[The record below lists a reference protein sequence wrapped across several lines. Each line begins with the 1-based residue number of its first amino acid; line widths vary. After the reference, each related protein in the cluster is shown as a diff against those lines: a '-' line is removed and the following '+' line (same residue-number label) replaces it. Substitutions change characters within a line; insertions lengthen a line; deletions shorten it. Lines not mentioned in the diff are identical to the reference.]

1 MRYIALLVTFS
12 VLLANGCAGTPT
24 QDPGTLTELS
34 VQKTRDATRSH
45 AGSELTVATLNV
57 AHGRGESL
65 NQLLVSREDTLT
77 NLAAIGNF
85 LQQHEVDVAALQ
97 EADAPSW
104 WSGNIEHTAHI
115 AEHGDFAYWAQASHA
130 SLGVADYGTA
140 LLSTVPIKVAAS
152 LNFSPSPP
160 TAQKGFTV
168 AELHWQQEDG
178 SEVVL
183 DVVSIHMD
191 FSRKSVRQQQ
201 LAELDQA
208 LQRRHNPLI
217 LMGDFNSE
225 TLAAQLMQ
233 SAADNRRRLHTI
245 SPAGL
250 DLSTYKDKR
259 LDWIIISGE
268 LEFVDYRTETT
279 VLSDHHAV
287 IATVTLKKQQ
297 PGIDP

>member
-1 MRYIALLVTFS
+1 MRNLALLVTVS
-12 VLLANGCAGTPT
+12 LLLTNACAGTPT
-24 QDPGTLTELS
+24 LEPGTLTELS
-34 VQKTRDATRSH
+34 VQKTQGATRAH
-45 AGSELTVATLNV
+45 QGNILTVATLNV
-57 AHGRGESL
+57 AHGRGDSL
-65 NQLLVSREDTLT
+65 NQLLVSREDTLA
-77 NLAAIGNF
+77 NLAAIGKF
-85 LQQHEVDVAALQ
+85 LRQQKIHVAALQ

-104 WSGNIEHTAHI
+104 WSGSVEQTALI
-115 AEHGDFAYWAQASHA
+115 AEHGGFAYWAQASHA

-140 LLSTVPIKVAAS
+140 LLSTVPVEVAAS

-168 AELHWQQEDG
+168 GELHWQQEDG

-208 LQRRHNPLI
+208 LQRRLNPLI

-233 SAADNRRRLHTI
+233 SAADNSRLLHTY
-245 SPAGL
+245 SSAGR
-250 DLSTYKDKR
+250 DLSTYKNKR

-268 LEFVDYRTETT
+268 LEFIDYRTETT
-279 VLSDHHAV
+279 VLSDHRAV
-287 IATVTLKKQQ
+287 IATVSLKKQL
-297 PGIDP
+297 PGITP